1 MTKILSL
8 IRGLSGCGK
17 TTFSRELVDSNSGDA
32 TMYAADDYF
41 VGKDGVYRFDPSK
54 LGEAHAHCQ
63 EMTKRGMT
71 SDESF
76 IIIHNTF
83 TMRWEMEDYLK
94 LAEEHDYKVMVHD
107 LFDGGCT
114 DQELAERNEHGVP
127 LEGIARMRARYEHD
141 WESADPSPP
150 WER

>member
-54 LGEAHAHCQ
+54 LGEA
-63 EMTKRGMT
+63 
-71 SDESF
+71 
-76 IIIHNTF
+76 
-83 TMRWEMEDYLK
+83 
-94 LAEEHDYKVMVHD
+94 
-107 LFDGGCT
+107 
-114 DQELAERNEHGVP
+114 
-127 LEGIARMRARYEHD
+127 
-141 WESADPSPP
+141 
-150 WER
+150 